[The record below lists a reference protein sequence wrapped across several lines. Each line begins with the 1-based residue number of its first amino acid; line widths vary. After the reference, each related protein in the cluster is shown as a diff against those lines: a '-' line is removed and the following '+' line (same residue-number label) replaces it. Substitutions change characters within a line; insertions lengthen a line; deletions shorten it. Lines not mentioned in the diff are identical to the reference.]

1 MDSFLSLYNQ
11 VEYKIKQATLQFN
24 ECKKEN
30 KELKEENLR
39 LQEELK
45 RLKLQLQDN
54 EEKYKLATI
63 TKTILNKED
72 KKDIKK
78 EINDLVREIDNCIEY
93 LGK

>member
-11 VEYKIKQATLQFN
+11 VEYKIKQATVRYQ

-30 KELKEENLR
+30 EELKAENER

-54 EEKYKLATI
+54 EEKYKLVTI